1 MTTAN
6 TPTTTV
12 TVTFGLNHIRTD
24 YDLIKLGLL
33 LDHLNSFDGR
43 RLHKKA
49 ITPIEGNRLA
59 EYKQNLKALIAI
71 VDGLDPNKLMGMRAF
86 DSLEITLD
94 SESVFDPEVADKIF
108 NKFVDQIDL
117 SSKNIIIERDYFEL
131 LYGLGLN
138 LIPEIRSQLDDLIKN
153 INAKRVINFGES
165 IGVANGGALRRGYS
179 DIFAHLDSLDAFTIN
194 PGLMGEI
201 IEEYSN
207 VKAWDHYR
215 DGQIFETL
223 KKFIDEHT
231 EVDLND
237 SLNILI
243 QSAIDTPDS
252 YKAFLILNSKLFEC
266 GSENFD
272 RVFHSIEN
280 KALIPEG
287 EEGYF
292 PDAED
297 WLGAASNLLC
307 EQNSR
312 SATRALSHSPLSV

>member
-215 DGQIFETL
+215 DGPFFETL
-223 KKFIDEHT
+223 KKFIDE
-231 EVDLND
+231 
-237 SLNILI
+237 
-243 QSAIDTPDS
+243 
-252 YKAFLILNSKLFEC
+252 
-266 GSENFD
+266 
-272 RVFHSIEN
+272 R
-280 KALIPEG
+280 
-287 EEGYF
+287 
-292 PDAED
+292 
-297 WLGAASNLLC
+297 
-307 EQNSR
+307 
-312 SATRALSHSPLSV
+312 